1 MMNIIFT
8 VIKKEL
14 IDTLRDKRTLL
25 SAIIIPAIII
35 PVIMLG
41 VTKLQSN
48 LMNKEENRKLN
59 IALIGISD
67 TLKTYFEDENFV
79 LSSTIKLEDGK
90 KSISK
95 DSLDAII
102 EFLPGFQS
110 NISLMKT
117 GTINV
122 YFKSTNLM
130 VINRVDDKIQLL
142 KSYILENR
150 TRKLNIPPDA
160 FSPVQVRKIDIASS
174 QEQFGKLVGGFLPY
188 IFIIFCFMG
197 CMYPA
202 IELFTGEK
210 EKGTMETLLTV
221 PASRFKILIGKI
233 TATTIIGL
241 SATLMTIVGMIF
253 CLKFMTEIPKDFLNS
268 INNMLNVKF
277 IVMLF
282 AMIIPL
288 SIFFSG
294 VLSSLV
300 IRTRSFK
307 EAQSVVTPLTFV
319 VIIPAII
326 ALIPGVE
333 LNWQTVWI
341 PILNIALATKEIIA
355 GTIITSQY
363 IVLVL
368 SLIILAILAAWAS
381 LKQFSNETM
390 VLK

>member
-1 MMNIIFT
+1 MKIIFT
-8 VIKKEL
+8 VIQKEL
-14 IDTLRDKRTLL
+14 KDTLRDKRTLL

-41 VTKLQSN
+41 VSKLQIS
-48 LMNKEENRKLN
+48 LMNKEENKQLQ
-59 IALIGISD
+59 IVLIGVPD
-67 TLKTYFEDENFV
+67 TLQTYFEDENFT
-79 LSSTIKLEDGK
+79 LSFNVSLEEGK
-90 KSISK
+90 KAISK
-95 DSLDAII
+95 DSLDAVI
-102 EFLPGFQS
+102 EFMPDFQS
-110 NISLMKT
+110 NIEQMKT
-117 GTINV
+117 GGVHV
-122 YFKSTNLM
+122 YYKSTNLM
-130 VINRVDDKIQLL
+130 VFNRISDKINLL
-142 KSYILENR
+142 KSNILANR
-150 TRKLNIPPDA
+150 TKKLNIPPDA
-160 FSPVQVRKIDIASS
+160 FSPLTVTKMDIASS
-174 QEQFGKLVGGFLPY
+174 KEQFGKLAGGFLPY

-221 PASRFKILIGKI
+221 PASRFKILIGKM
-233 TATTIIGL
+233 TTTTVIGL
-241 SATLMTIVGMIF
+241 SATIMTILGMTF
-253 CLKFMTEIPKDFLNS
+253 SLKFFSDIPEEFSNS
-268 INNMLNVKF
+268 INDILNLKF

-282 AMIIPL
+282 AMLIPL

-294 VLSSLV
+294 ILSSLV

-319 VIIPAII
+319 IIIPAVI

-355 GTIITSQY
+355 GTIIMSQY
-363 IVLVL
+363 LVLVV
-368 SLIILAILAAWAS
+368 SLILLAFIAAWAS
-381 LKQFSNETM
+381 LKQFSDETM

>member
-1 MMNIIFT
+1 MKIIFT
-8 VIKKEL
+8 VIQKEL
-14 IDTLRDKRTLL
+14 KDTLRDKRTLL
-25 SAIIIPAIII
+25 PAIILPAIII

-41 VTKLQSN
+41 VSKLQSN
-48 LMNKEENRKLN
+48 LMDKEENKQLQ
-59 IALIGISD
+59 IVLIGVPD
-67 TLKTYFEDENFV
+67 TLQSYFEDGNFT
-79 LSSTIKLEDGK
+79 LSFNVNLEEGK
-90 KSISK
+90 KAISK
-95 DSLDAII
+95 DSLDAVI
-102 EFLPGFQS
+102 EFMPDFQS
-110 NISLMKT
+110 NIEQMKT
-117 GTINV
+117 GGINV
-122 YFKSTNLM
+122 YYKSTNLM
-130 VINRVDDKIQLL
+130 VFNRISDKINLL
-142 KSYILENR
+142 KSNILANR
-150 TRKLNIPPDA
+150 TKKLNIPPDA
-160 FSPVQVRKIDIASS
+160 FSPLTVTKMDIASS
-174 QEQFGKLVGGFLPY
+174 KEQFGKLAGGFLPY

-221 PASRFKILIGKI
+221 PASRFKILIGKM
-233 TATTIIGL
+233 TTTTIIGL
-241 SATLMTIVGMIF
+241 SATIMTILGMTF
-253 CLKFMTEIPKDFLNS
+253 SLKFFSDMPKEFLNS
-268 INNMLNVKF
+268 INDILNLKF

-282 AMIIPL
+282 AMLIPL

-319 VIIPAII
+319 VIIPAVI

-355 GTIITSQY
+355 GTIIMSQY
-363 IVLVL
+363 IVLVF
-368 SLIILAILAAWAS
+368 SLILLAFIAAWAS
-381 LKQFSNETM
+381 LKQFSDETM

>member
-1 MMNIIFT
+1 MNIIST

-14 IDTLRDKRTLL
+14 KDTLRDKRTLV

-48 LMNKEENRKLN
+48 LMSKEENKKLN
-59 IALIGISD
+59 IVLVGIPD
-67 TLKTYFEDENFV
+67 TLKVFFEDENFA
-79 LSSTIKLEDGK
+79 LSSSINLEDGK
-90 KSISK
+90 KAISK
-95 DSLDAII
+95 DSLDAVI
-102 EFLPGFQS
+102 EFLPEFQS
-110 NISLMKT
+110 NIDLMKS

-122 YFKSTNLM
+122 YYKSTNLM
-130 VINRVDDKIQLL
+130 VFNRVNDKIQHL
-142 KSYILENR
+142 KSHILKSR
-150 TRKLNIPPDA
+150 TIKLNIPPDA
-160 FSPVQVRKIDIASS
+160 FSPIHIGKMDIASS
-174 QEQFGKLVGGFLPY
+174 KEQFGKLAGGFLPY

-233 TATTIIGL
+233 TATSIIGL

-253 CLKFMTEIPKDFLNS
+253 SLKIMTGIPKEFLDS
-268 INNMLNVKF
+268 INDILNMKF

-288 SIFFSG
+288 SIFFAG
-294 VLSSLV
+294 ILSSLV

-307 EAQSVVTPLTFV
+307 EAQSIVTPLTFI

-326 ALIPGVE
+326 ALLPGVE
-333 LNWQTVWI
+333 LNWKTVWI

-355 GTIITSQY
+355 GTIIISQY
-363 IVLVL
+363 IVLVS
-368 SLIILAILAAWAS
+368 SLVLLALLAAWTS